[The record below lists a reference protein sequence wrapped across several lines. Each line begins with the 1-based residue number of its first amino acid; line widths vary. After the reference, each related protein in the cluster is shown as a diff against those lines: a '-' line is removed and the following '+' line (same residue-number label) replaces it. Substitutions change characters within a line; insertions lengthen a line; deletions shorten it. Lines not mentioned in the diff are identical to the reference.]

1 MSPAYGHKDFTPQK
15 LTKYVITAEMRVFP
29 ACFMPPGQS
38 LIAQKPHWKPIAAVN
53 TTYLR
58 LNRAERKG

>member
-38 LIAQKPHWKPIAAVN
+38 LIAQKPH
-53 TTYLR
+53 
-58 LNRAERKG
+58 